1 MITYITGTLIGTIFM
16 GLMASVLGS
25 MGISFMTSITMFGN
39 CINII
44 TDKNP
49 DTFVSVLE
57 GIPGLLILVAI
68 GYAL

>member
-1 MITYITGTLIGTIFM
+1 MRRITKDTAIEYLLMILIS
-16 GLMASVLGS
+16 AC
-25 MGISFMTSITMFGN
+25 ITMFGN
-39 CINII
+39 CINTI

>member
-1 MITYITGTLIGTIFM
+1 MRRITKDTAIEYLLMILIS
-16 GLMASVLGS
+16 AC
-25 MGISFMTSITMFGN
+25 ITMFGN